1 MLFVSINFSLEKDFA
16 EIFPAFVNFNIMLCN
31 FRAQQICIRVLK
43 CDTGVYLW
51 YSVTKINRSVGS
63 LLRSRY
69 QGRHPLTRETHSF
82 PFVFENQ

>member
-31 FRAQQICIRVLK
+31 FRASQK
-43 CDTGVYLW
+43 CDTGAFLW

-63 LLRSRY
+63 LLEFQQNEPQNR
-69 QGRHPLTRETHSF
+69 QKKI
-82 PFVFENQ
+82 

>member
-31 FRAQQICIRVLK
+31 FRASQICIRVLK
-43 CDTGVYLW
+43 CDTGAFLW

-63 LLRSRY
+63 LLEFQQNDPQNRQKKSD
-69 QGRHPLTRETHSF
+69 TDE
-82 PFVFENQ
+82 